1 MMTACTRLGRGE
13 VRMIATAHN
22 RYMEVQVQT
31 APPENLVLM
40 LYDGAIRFATQAKAD
55 LAAGNREAAHNNL
68 TRAQDIMGELM
79 GSLNMELG
87 EIAEN
92 LFSLYEYMQYRLIE
106 ANIKRSA
113 GHIDEVLQML
123 RELRQAWAEAVREYR
138 GQSAGSARPGGNMN
152 GGR

>member
-1 MMTACTRLGRGE
+1 
-13 VRMIATAHN
+13 
-22 RYMEVQVQT
+22 
-31 APPENLVLM
+31 
-40 LYDGAIRFATQAKAD
+40 
-55 LAAGNREAAHNNL
+55 
-68 TRAQDIMGELM
+68 
-79 GSLNMELG
+79 
-87 EIAEN
+87 
-92 LFSLYEYMQYRLIE
+92 MQYRLIE